1 MRITI
6 VLSILTAILISC
18 GDNPVEPEQ
27 WPDGAYLYLSSV
39 YPDTSLSWSPG
50 GSVLLF
56 TSYTYSSYCILGFDG
71 ITDPVPVAASSKDE
85 SCGPNG
91 CWSAK
96 QGLIVYTTFDTD
108 STSSVRTVPG
118 NLGALLV
125 VISNGRN
132 HLHPTWTADED
143 SLLLC
148 SYVNDHWGL
157 WKTEYNEDSLLTPAE
172 FYAPQHDC
180 LRPSYSPDGQWILFE
195 LSYGSHSDIWLIRPD
210 ASDAHAVIED
220 SYDNIHPCWGP
231 DNNWFAFSSDRS
243 GNYEIWI
250 SNLDAS
256 SVIRVTEDPEED
268 IYPAWNPGHGWFV
281 FSSNRISGDG
291 NYDIFSIDAPSH

>member
-1 MRITI
+1 MKITAI
-6 VLSILTAILISC
+6 LAVLTAVLISC
-18 GDNPVEPEQ
+18 GDNPAEQ
-27 WPDGAYLYLSSV
+27 EEWPDGAYLYLSSV
-39 YPDTSLSWSPG
+39 YADTALSWSPG
-50 GSVLLF
+50 GSILLF
-56 TSYTYSSYCILGFDG
+56 SSYAYTSCCILGFDG
-71 ITDPVPVAASSKDE
+71 FSDPVPVAASYNDE

-91 CWSAK
+91 CWSAE
-96 QGLIVYTTFDTD
+96 QGLIVYTTCDTD

-125 VISNGRN
+125 VINDGRN

-157 WKTEYNEDSLLTPAE
+157 WKTEYNEDSLLTTAE

-195 LSYGSHSDIWLIRPD
+195 LSYGSNSDIWLIRPD
-210 ASDAHAVIED
+210 GSDAHAVIED
-220 SYDNIHPCWGP
+220 SCDNIHPCWGP

-256 SVIRVTEDPEED
+256 SIIKVTDDPEED
-268 IYPAWNPGHGWFV
+268 IYPAWNPKYGWFV
-281 FSSNRISGDG
+281 FSSNRKSGGGD
-291 NYDIFSIDAPSH
+291 YDIFSIDAPSY